1 MKRTGDIV
9 KALNTCIEEG
19 YESVTD
25 FARLTN
31 ISARTLSKYLRRET
45 QNIKNETWGKLHPL
59 LKPYLRAPSSSDV
72 HKRPP
77 ELTADEK
84 VLLDAFSELPSDLR
98 NQKLFEIIE
107 LAKKE
112 IQKSRKNSS
121 R

>member
-1 MKRTGDIV
+1 MKLTDDIV

-59 LKPYLRAPSSSDV
+59 LKPYLRNASSSDI

-84 VLLDAFSELPSDLR
+84 VLLDAFHELPQPLR
-98 NQKLFEIIE
+98 DQKLFEIIE

-112 IQKSRKNSS
+112 IQKKRKESVG
-121 R
+121 